1 MTTTS
6 ELETKAV
13 RPMAR
18 LTRREL
24 LKGSG
29 ILIGMLSGA
38 SSALLAL
45 APSRTWAVELGVLS
59 EAQGQELMRFVRE
72 LYPHDS
78 LDDAAYA
85 LVVSALDGAA
95 KSDPATMKLLAE
107 GLRKL
112 DAAAGVASCAQV
124 LASSSRRSRPSKV
137 HRFSRRFAEQRSGP
151 STTTLSHSPISAT
164 RDRHGR
170 RVAISTEG
178 STTLNGSLTRP
189 NRRVRRKPS

>member
-6 ELETKAV
+6 ELNTKAV
-13 RPMAR
+13 ERTVC

-45 APSRTWAVELGVLS
+45 APSRTWAVELSVLS
-59 EAQGQELMRFVRE
+59 EAQGQELMRFARQ

-95 KSDPATMKLLAE
+95 KSDPATKKLLAE
-107 GLRKL
+107 GLRSL
-112 DAAAGVASCAQV
+112 DAAAGGSFLRASPRQQ
-124 LASSSRRSRPSKV
+124 LAAVKALEGTPFFEKV
-137 HRFSRRFAEQRSGP
+137 RGTTIATLYNNPIAFAYFGYGGSAWEKGGYINRGFDDIKWLP
-151 STTTLSHSPISAT
+151 DPPPAASPAK
-164 RDRHGR
+164 
-170 RVAISTEG
+170 A
-178 STTLNGSLTRP
+178 
-189 NRRVRRKPS
+189 